1 MAAQIY
7 VVTCNLLVLANNS
20 QAHVVMEEAL
30 STQDIRTV
38 PESAR
43 ESLLNGWS
51 SQVAPIPSE
60 TTAYLYILSANDRD
74 SLLRYSALLA
84 EYVSERPFYL
94 NLNILRSLA
103 FTLGQRRTL
112 LPWKIAIPATQQD
125 ELVRKLKD
133 VSLTP
138 TRSVDQPRI
147 GLVFSGQGSQWPRM
161 GTQLYY
167 IYPAYASAIRDA
179 DRILTALGASWSLIA
194 ELEKAEGDS
203 SIDHPSISQPAC
215 TALQIALVDL
225 LRSWGLIANSVT
237 GHSSGE
243 IAAAY
248 AAGILD
254 KESCMAIAYYRGVVA
269 TSLID
274 NPGEVSGAML
284 AVGAS
289 QEDTQGLIDAETEIL
304 GDCTI
309 ACINSP
315 HSMTISG
322 DSPRIAQISALADA
336 RSIWNRRLKVDVA
349 YHSQQMG
356 TVAARYA
363 SLIGEVIPKREVSI
377 EFHSSLRGYAV
388 EPAALD
394 TSYWVDNLTS
404 PVRFSQA
411 FRSLTAVKEDNKQG
425 VDLAIEI
432 GPHSTLQGP
441 IRQITQTF
449 EGSTRRIQSFPSV
462 VRKKDGVVCILDLA
476 ARLVT
481 SGCRL
486 KLGSVNFPSSD
497 LVPSILTDLPTY
509 QWNHTKRYWYEGRET
524 EEVLRYMFPRHDLLG
539 SRASDCTVDA
549 PRWKNTIAVEDVPW
563 LRDHSVQDVVVFPM
577 AGYLCMA
584 MEACRQQTHW
594 KGASFDHITLRD
606 VAVRQPLTMSDSN
619 PTELRLSLTPYSE
632 GSHSFSETWS
642 HFKVSSW
649 TSDRG
654 WLDHCS
660 GLVAPRLLDQQN
672 PVRSRNERHN
682 GLNHQ
687 MGDLFELENLCRDP
701 TDADDLYQICEKA
714 GFQYGPTFRAVQE
727 ARTGPSHQATYTVT
741 TPDTLSCMPF
751 FRQSDYIIHPISLDA
766 VFQGATLF
774 FLEGIG
780 VMGVPYMPV
789 SIQEISVTAGIV
801 DEPGSVFRVYATSV
815 PPDAFSK
822 YRSFD
827 YVVHDMQRASRPCSI
842 VVKGIVEAP
851 VQGNDETQSMDASRC
866 LRIQWEPSMSYPRDT
881 ELEDILSV
889 PPAEPRDPGEIFRL
903 DNLSFDYINQALSQT
918 NIDDVPSRHLRKLYL
933 WMKSRVCVKRGGVSN
948 SNVLNGKAPNGYLS
962 NGNTSNWYIPNGKIQ
977 EHDAHNDI
985 IPMRHEQSESEK
997 IASLFIHRVG
1007 KQLPAILRGH
1017 LDPAILMGEA
1027 ELLGSIAARYEGCL
1041 HLYTTMA
1048 RFVEK
1053 LAFQS
1058 PPLRILDVGP
1068 HHATATLEILAGLAN
1083 VSGAFSGGL
1092 QYEIAREIADMP
1104 DSLMAKLAPWPDVI
1118 KQRTV
1123 DLNQSPLSQGLDLGS
1138 YDLVIVSGYDIARK
1152 QKKLANIRQL
1162 LKTGGRLLLCD
1173 VSYGKEH
1180 ASSLPLAI
1188 LPHWWADDDDDICHS
1203 TNGESKNEPVA
1214 TPGTLTGTTLVAHR
1228 GELNE
1233 VQEQVLFEE
1242 CGFSSPQATIHAIGK
1257 VQSYRIR
1264 SIFLTAVG
1272 AKPSL
1277 EQSNNAVVIARWL
1290 PDGVTKIQVEAAI
1303 QRCHSVAVAWFDF
1316 DQLRNLDLE
1325 GKYCV
1330 IIDDPRDS
1338 YLTGMNSE
1346 SFEGLKSL
1354 TQAAGILWTIGGLS
1368 SPSAGLVRGLARTLR
1383 AEFQMDKFVTLSID
1397 DLGMPGELFMDFV
1410 GRVLEQS
1417 FYVENSPG
1425 EFDRELAVNN
1435 GVVCIP
1441 RLVRDDLM
1449 DQDLER
1455 ETQRGAKALQPFYQ
1469 QDRPLRL
1476 AITSPGFLDTLSFTD
1491 DDRLHAPL
1499 PKDEIEIQTKAFG
1512 LNFKDVILALGQL
1525 PGYYLGQE
1533 CSGVVT
1539 RVGSNTLGLKIGDRV
1554 CAIAAGSIA
1563 NTIRCKAEC
1572 AVKMPDAISFPAGA
1586 SIPLVYCTAQY
1597 CLAHVA
1603 RLKPNETIL
1612 IHAAAGGVGQA
1623 ALMLARA
1630 SKAHVFATVGSQEKK
1645 EFLMR
1650 KFEIPEERIF
1660 YSRDTSFAQG
1670 VLEATNGKG
1679 VDVVLNSLAGEQL
1692 RATWK
1697 CMAPFGRFVEVGK
1710 RDITTNMNLEM
1721 GPFEHTV
1728 TFAGVDLGDLIQ
1740 HRPQA
1745 LQEVFIEVIDKIRT
1759 GTIEPVNPI
1768 HEFSVSDIEKA
1779 FRSLQSGRLMG
1790 KVVIMPRPGD
1800 TVMVISSVHFSI
1812 LRFCQET

>member
-1 MAAQIY
+1 
-7 VVTCNLLVLANNS
+7 
-20 QAHVVMEEAL
+20 MEEAL
-30 STQDIRTV
+30 SKRDIRTIPGSV
-38 PESAR
+38 R
-43 ESLLNGWS
+43 ESLLNDRS
-51 SQVAPIPSE
+51 SQVASIPSV

-84 EYVSERPFYL
+84 EYVSERPIYL
-94 NLNILRSLA
+94 NLDILKSLA

-112 LPWKIAIPATQQD
+112 LPWKIAIAATQQD
-125 ELVRKLKD
+125 ELVRRLKD
-133 VSLTP
+133 ASLTP

-161 GTQLYY
+161 GSQLYY

-225 LRSWGLIANSVT
+225 LSSWGLIANSVT

-274 NPGEVSGAML
+274 DPGEVSGGML

-289 QEDTQGLIDAETEIL
+289 QEDTQGLIDTETDTG

-315 HSMTISG
+315 NSMTISG
-322 DSPRIAQISALADA
+322 DSSRIAQISALADA
-336 RSIWNRRLKVDVA
+336 RSIWNRRLAVGVA

-363 SLIGEVIPKREVSI
+363 SLIGEVIPKRDVNI
-377 EFHSSLRGYAV
+377 EFHSSLRGYLV

-411 FRSLTAVKEDNKQG
+411 FSSLTAPKEDNKQG

-441 IRQITQTF
+441 IRQIAQTF
-449 EGSTRRIQSFPSV
+449 EGSSRRLQSFPSV
-462 VRKKDGVVCILDLA
+462 IRKKDGVACILDLA

-486 KLGSVNFPSSD
+486 KLGKVNFPSSD
-497 LVPSILTDLPTY
+497 LVPSTLTDLPTY
-509 QWNHTKRYWYEGRET
+509 QWNHTKRYWYNGRET
-524 EEVLRYMFPRHDLLG
+524 EEVLRYMSPRHDLLG

-549 PRWKNTIAVEDVPW
+549 PRWKNVLAVEDVPW
-563 LRDHSVQDVVVFPM
+563 LRDHSIQDVIIFPM

-594 KGASFDHITLRD
+594 KGNSFDHITLRD
-606 VAVRQPLTMSDSN
+606 VAVRQPLTMSDST
-619 PTELRLSLTPYSE
+619 PIELRLSLTPYSE
-632 GSHSFSETWS
+632 GSHSFSGTWS

-660 GLVAPRLLDQQN
+660 GLVGPRLLDQQN
-672 PVRSRNERHN
+672 PVYSRNESHS

-687 MGDLFELENLCRDP
+687 MGDLSELENLCRDP
-701 TDADDLYQICEKA
+701 RDADNFYQICEKV
-714 GFQYGPTFRAVQE
+714 GFHYGPTFQGVQE
-727 ARTGPSHQATYTVT
+727 VRMGPSNQATYTVT
-741 TPDTLSCMPF
+741 TPDTLSCMPS
-751 FRQSDYIIHPISLDA
+751 FRQSDYMIHPISLDV

-774 FLEGIG
+774 LTYGIG
-780 VMGVPYMPV
+780 GIEAPYMPV
-789 SIQEISVTAGIV
+789 SIQEMSVSAGMV
-801 DEPGSVFRVYATSV
+801 DAPGSVFRIYATSQ
-815 PPDAFSK
+815 PPDAFSRK
-822 YRSFD
+822 RSFD
-827 YVVHDMQRASRPCSI
+827 YVALDMQRASRPCGI

-851 VQGNDETQSMDASRC
+851 VQGHDESQSMDASRC
-866 LRIQWEPSMSYPRDT
+866 LRIQWEPSMSYPRGT
-881 ELEDILSV
+881 EFEAILSV
-889 PPAEPRDPGEIFRL
+889 PPAEPRDPDEIRRL
-903 DNLSFDYINQALSQT
+903 DNLSLDYIKQALSQT
-918 NIDDVPSRHLRKLYL
+918 DLDDVPLGHLRKLYF
-933 WMKSRVCVKRGGVSN
+933 WIKSRACDKRGGVSN
-948 SNVLNGKAPNGYLS
+948 RNVLIEKAPNGYLS
-962 NGNTSNWYIPNGKIQ
+962 NGNTSNGYIPHDTIQ
-977 EHDAHNDI
+977 KRDAYSDI
-985 IPMRHEQSESEK
+985 IPMRHERSESEK
-997 IASLFIHRVG
+997 IASLLIHRVG

-1041 HLYTTMA
+1041 RLNTAMA
-1048 RFVEK
+1048 KFVEK

-1058 PPLRILDVGP
+1058 PPLRILDVGA
-1068 HHATATLEILAGLAN
+1068 HHPTATLDILAGLAN

-1092 QYEIAREIADMP
+1092 QYEIAGEVADMP
-1104 DSLMAKLAPWPDVI
+1104 DSLMAKLAPWPDVM

-1123 DLNQSPLSQGLDLGS
+1123 DLNQSPLNQGLNPGS
-1138 YDLVIVSGYDIARK
+1138 YDLVIVSDYDIS
-1152 QKKLANIRQL
+1152 QNEKKLTNIRQL
-1162 LKTGGRLLLCD
+1162 LRTGGRLLLFD
-1173 VSYGKEH
+1173 VSYEKDH

-1188 LPHWWADDDDDICHS
+1188 LPHWWPDDNDDICRS
-1203 TNGESKNEPVA
+1203 TTGESNNEPGA
-1214 TPGTLTGTTLVAHR
+1214 TPRIPTRTTLMANR
-1228 GELNE
+1228 EELNE
-1233 VQEQVLFEE
+1233 GQKQILFEE
-1242 CGFSSPQATIHAIGK
+1242 CGFSSPPAIIHANGK
-1257 VQSYRIR
+1257 VENYRIS
-1264 SIFLTAVG
+1264 SIFLTAIG
-1272 AKPSL
+1272 ANPSL
-1277 EQSNNAVVIARWL
+1277 ETSNNAVVIARWL
-1290 PDGVTKIQVEAAI
+1290 PNGVTKSQVEAAI
-1303 QRCHSVAVAWFDF
+1303 QGCRSVAVAWFDF
-1316 DQLRNLDLE
+1316 DELKNVDLE
-1325 GKYCV
+1325 RKYCV
-1330 IIDDPRDS
+1330 IIDDPQDS

-1383 AEFQMDKFVTLSID
+1383 AEFHMDKFVTLTVD
-1397 DLGMPGELFMDFV
+1397 DWDMPGELLIDFV
-1410 GRVLEQS
+1410 GRVFEQS
-1417 FYVENSPG
+1417 FYEEYSLG
-1425 EFDRELAVNN
+1425 EFDRELAVND
-1435 GVVCIP
+1435 GVLCIP

-1455 ETQRGAKALQPFYQ
+1455 ETQRGAKVLQPFHQ
-1469 QDRPLRL
+1469 PDRPLRL

-1491 DDRLHAPL
+1491 DDRLHVPL

-1539 RVGSNTLGLKIGDRV
+1539 RTGSDTLGIKIGDRV

-1563 NTIRCKAEC
+1563 NTIRCRAEC
-1572 AVKMPDAISFPAGA
+1572 AVKLPDAISFPAGA

-1603 RLKPNETIL
+1603 RLKSEETIL

-1623 ALMLARA
+1623 ALMLAQA

-1645 EFLMR
+1645 EYLMR
-1650 KFEIPEERIF
+1650 KFQIPGERIF
-1660 YSRDTSFAQG
+1660 YSRDTSFAQD

-1697 CMAPFGRFVEVGK
+1697 CMAPFGRFVEIGK

-1740 HRPQA
+1740 HRPQI

-1759 GTIEPVNPI
+1759 GTIEPVSPI
-1768 HEFSVSDIEKA
+1768 HEFAVSDIETA

-1790 KVVIMPRPGD
+1790 KVVVMPRHGD
-1800 TVMVISSVHFSI
+1800 AVMVIPPVHFSVV
-1812 LRFCQET
+1812 